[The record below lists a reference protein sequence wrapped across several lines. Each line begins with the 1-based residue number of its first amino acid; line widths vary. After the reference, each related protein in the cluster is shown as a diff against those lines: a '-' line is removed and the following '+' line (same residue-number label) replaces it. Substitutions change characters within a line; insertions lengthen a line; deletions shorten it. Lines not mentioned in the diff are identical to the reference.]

1 MDLSSVTMEQALLCT
16 LLTIPDAY
24 FRLDGELRTEDFAAD
39 RHQLIFKAIT
49 HLADGGVTIDAL
61 QVLEVLRGWGV
72 PTLERSG
79 GEKYLSKMLAET
91 PAHLIQIND
100 YAKRLREYRIKRDAV
115 AALSVAIDAIK
126 NRGDLSADDALSQTI
141 DALTRVSAGASQ
153 TTLVDMKESLRD
165 FVFDLEN
172 PDSNPA
178 VMTGFYDL
186 DTHTGGFE
194 AGDLVVVAAR
204 PSMGKTAFAV
214 NVLDNIARS
223 TGKVCPFFSLEM
235 DKRQITRRIVSARAS
250 VSLSSLRSRDLSDYE
265 WERITPAIAALTEST
280 LHICDQPGVTLAQVR
295 ASCNQIARLSKG
307 GLGAIM
313 IDYLQ
318 IMGGITGEGSAMVRA
333 IGDITS
339 GLKALAKQH
348 GCPVILLSQLNRSVE
363 QRPNKRPLL
372 SDLRESGAIEQDAD
386 QILFLYRD
394 EYYTKEACKEPGV
407 AEVIVGKHRNG
418 ATGTVKL
425 AFEGRYSRF
434 SGLVGEIH
442 YDD

>member
-1 MDLSSVTMEQALLCT
+1 MDLSSMNMEQALLCT
-16 LLTIPDAY
+16 LLTIPEAY
-24 FRLDGELRTEDFAAD
+24 FRLDGLTLADFAAD
-39 RHQLIFKAIT
+39 RHQLIFKAIQ
-49 HLADGGVTIDAL
+49 HLADTGVTIDAL

-72 PTLERSG
+72 PTLERAG

-115 AALSVAIDAIK
+115 AALSVAMETLK
-126 NRGDLSADDALSQTI
+126 NRGDVSADEALSQTI
-141 DALTRVSAGASQ
+141 DALTRVTAGASQ
-153 TTLVDMKESLRD
+153 TQLFDMKEALRD

-186 DTHTGGFE
+186 DTHTGGLE

-214 NVLDNIARS
+214 NVLDNIARA
-223 TGKVCPFFSLEM
+223 TGKACPFFSLEM

-250 VSLSSLRSRDLSDYE
+250 VSLSSLRSRDLSEPE
-265 WERITPAIAALTEST
+265 WQRITPAIASLTESS

-318 IMGGITGEGSAMVRA
+318 IMGGITGEGSAVVRA

-348 GCPVILLSQLNRSVE
+348 NCPVILLSQLNRSVE

-418 ATGTVKL
+418 ATGTIRL
-425 AFEGRYSRF
+425 AFQGQYSRF
-434 SGLVGEIH
+434 SALVGEMH
-442 YDD
+442 HDD